1 MICGLIWMKADK
13 DCCLSADAFLHF
25 QWNSYSLK
33 TIRGSDLTVSLW
45 FQYRAYWQL
54 THWTHLVVNYNTV
67 EIWHLWGN
75 HRQKSSTKIDVRRLH
90 LSHLHHMY
98 SVALQCPHVS
108 CSKSGGFIVIAAM
121 CRGTVHSERRQRSS
135 ETVVLWQTNTGWH
148 KVQVCKN
155 RTMQTHNSAKD

>member
-13 DCCLSADAFLHF
+13 VCCLSADAFLHF

-33 TIRGSDLTVSLW
+33 TIRASDLTVSLW
-45 FQYRAYWQL
+45 SQYRAYWQL

-75 HRQKSSTKIDVRRLH
+75 HRSRQPRLMWGVCIHHTFILCIQYSAHMFPASSQ
-90 LSHLHHMY
+90 
-98 SVALQCPHVS
+98 VALLSLQPCAEVQY
-108 CSKSGGFIVIAAM
+108 
-121 CRGTVHSERRQRSS
+121 TVKGDNVPPR
-135 ETVVLWQTNTGWH
+135 LW
-148 KVQVCKN
+148 CYD